1 MDATYWAMD
10 KGLLVIKDAHR
21 GDVLW
26 RKFLSKKETV
36 ADYMEVV
43 HSLCSNGYTIIGV
56 VADGLRGLRQALG
69 NIPFQ
74 YCQFHAIRFVR
85 IQLTTRPKT
94 IPGQQLSAI
103 ANGMA
108 HTDKESFEG
117 ALSQWFEQWHD
128 YVNERTKSENG
139 RLSYTHRRLRTAA
152 LSLKRNMDV
161 LWTFYTRSELGLPN
175 TNNALESFFAMLKKL
190 VGVHNGLNAQHKRTM
205 IDAYISVYNAHK
217 QRTQGALYVQKMS
230 ITTILILF
238 QVQEMSISPRIA
250 FVIGQYRKRKE
261 KEKSHI
267 FGLRILLIGKFIK
280 TQPLKSQKKYTWRL
294 NKQEKKIYR

>member
-1 MDATYWAMD
+1 MNGHQRWYCKECGHIFVRHYALSNEVLYTDYLFGKQTIQQLAVSYHLSARQIQRRLHHVENQGICHSTPRPVAIQMDATYWATD
-10 KGLLVIKDAHR
+10 NGLLVIKDAHR

-26 RKFLSKKETV
+26 RKFLNKKETV
-36 ADYMEVV
+36 ADYMEGVYD
-43 HSLCSNGYTIIGV
+43 LCSKGYTVIGA

-117 ALSQWFEQWHD
+117 ALSQWFEQWRD
-128 YVNERTKSENG
+128 YINERTKSENG
-139 RLSYTHRRLRTAA
+139 RSFYTHRRLRTAA

-161 LWTFYTRSELGLPN
+161 LWTFYTRPELGLPN
-175 TNNALESFFAMLKKL
+175 TNNAMESFFARVKKL
-190 VGVHNGLNAQHKRTM
+190 AGVHNGLNAEHKRTM
-205 IDAYISVYNAHK
+205 IDAYISVYNTDK
-217 QRTQGALYVQKMS
+217 QRTQD
-230 ITTILILF
+230 TF
-238 QVQEMSISPRIA
+238 
-250 FVIGQYRKRKE
+250 
-261 KEKSHI
+261 
-267 FGLRILLIGKFIK
+267 
-280 TQPLKSQKKYTWRL
+280 
-294 NKQEKKIYR
+294 

>member
-1 MDATYWAMD
+1 MNGHQRWYCKECGHIFVRRYALSDEVLYTDYLFGKQTIQQLAVSYHLSARQIQRRLHHVENQGICHSDHRPVAIQMDATYWTTNN
-10 KGLLVIKDAHR
+10 GLLVIKDAHR

-26 RKFLSKKETV
+26 RKFLNRKETV
-36 ADYMEVV
+36 ADYMEGIYD
-43 HSLCSNGYTIIGV
+43 LCSKGYTVIGA

-69 NIPFQ
+69 DIPFQ

-128 YVNERTKSENG
+128 YINERTKSENG
-139 RLSYTHRRLRTAA
+139 RSFYTHRRLRTAA

-161 LWTFYTRSELGLPN
+161 LWTFYTRPELGLPN
-175 TNNALESFFAMLKKL
+175 TNNAMESFFAMVKKL
-190 VGVHNGLNAQHKRTM
+190 TGVHNGLNAQHKRTM
-205 IDAYISVYNAHK
+205 IDVYISVYNADK
-217 QRTQGALYVQKMS
+217 QRL
-230 ITTILILF
+230 
-238 QVQEMSISPRIA
+238 
-250 FVIGQYRKRKE
+250 
-261 KEKSHI
+261 
-267 FGLRILLIGKFIK
+267 
-280 TQPLKSQKKYTWRL
+280 
-294 NKQEKKIYR
+294 